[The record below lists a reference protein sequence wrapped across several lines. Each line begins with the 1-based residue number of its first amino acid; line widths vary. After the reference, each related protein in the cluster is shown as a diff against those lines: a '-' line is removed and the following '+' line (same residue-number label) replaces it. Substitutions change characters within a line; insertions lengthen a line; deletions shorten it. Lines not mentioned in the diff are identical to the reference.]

1 MVELKT
7 GITLKFPSNNL
18 SKRLIGQNTNWF
30 PNGSSLSSLIS
41 GNVGV
46 STYGIKPDNAPSENI
61 AGGFGYGTLFVVG
74 GRGDEGYGYGYAIY
88 SGSNAAGSRVF
99 ATYDNKDS
107 GWSERVSKS
116 DLSAKTPTCQEQ
128 YMIADT
134 QTLSSD
140 SATTLWDSEITIPF
154 DCIMIGNWKV
164 LCKSSD
170 ANASFYYMVNNAYVQ
185 GRAQWDGTVQTD
197 NAINIFVMNKFT
209 KGTKLSVSV
218 QGNCSIRGN
227 NTSLTRYTFTFI
239 QV

>member
-1 MVELKT
+1 MSK
-7 GITLKFPSNNL
+7 KL
-18 SKRLIGQNTNWF
+18 SV
-30 PNGSSLSSLIS
+30 
-41 GNVGV
+41 GN
-46 STYGIKPDNAPSENI
+46 NI
-61 AGGFGYGTLFVVG
+61 ASADLTYDVNDGRFGTLSMRFSDG
-74 GRGDEGYGYGYAIY
+74 TINQLLLLDKT
-88 SGSNAAGSRVF
+88 AAVTIFRNNEWQEQYRF
-99 ATYDNKDS
+99 ATT
-107 GWSERVSKS
+107 S
-116 DLSAKTPTCQEQ
+116 DLNAKTPTCQEQ
-128 YMIADT
+128 HMTADT

-170 ANASFYYMVNNAYVQ
+170 ANASFYYIVNNAYVQ

-239 QV
+239 PVGSMQLRIFPCRPCFIPPLFKTPSD